1 MPYYCV
7 NMNAQADSG
16 DHEVHETSPNS
27 CSHLP
32 DPENR
37 KALGWHSNCHGAVDK
52 ARETYDDVNGCYYCC
67 NDCHTT

>member
-32 DPENR
+32 DSEKPEGTR
-37 KALGWHSNCHGAVDK
+37 LALELPWRGGQGK
-52 ARETYDDVNGCYYCC
+52 RILR
-67 NDCHTT
+67 